1 MEVAMN
7 KSFGLQTLSGV
18 VLALCLVLAGCER
31 PPPDSVQLGYRG
43 TGLVDVKNPRIQEE
57 IALLNQMPELPPEAR
72 VRVGGPT
79 AGTTYQNVKVLGD
92 LSLGEFGRTMASI
105 ASWVAPPTESCAYC
119 HVQGDFASD
128 AKYTKVVARRMLEM
142 VRNINTNWKSHVAAT
157 GVTCYTCH
165 RGMAIPQYRWFR
177 PVDNGTN
184 FIGDRA
190 GRADP
195 SADAGLS
202 SLPSP
207 VFSYYLLS
215 EQGASPL
222 RVSGATALP
231 AGNYSS
237 IKQAEFT
244 YSMMFHISKSLGVNC
259 TYCHNSR
266 SFPNWQISRQQRVT
280 AWQALHMVRDINST
294 YLEPLSPV
302 FAAAPEGRL
311 GPLND
316 TAKVNCSTCHQ
327 GAFKPLNGAQMAV
340 HFPAM
345 LGPVPA
351 TAAVTADQPTQPAA
365 AKSGG

>member
-1 MEVAMN
+1 
-7 KSFGLQTLSGV
+7 
-18 VLALCLVLAGCER
+18 
-31 PPPDSVQLGYRG
+31 
-43 TGLVDVKNPRIQEE
+43 
-57 IALLNQMPELPPEAR
+57 
-72 VRVGGPT
+72 
-79 AGTTYQNVKVLGD
+79 
-92 LSLGEFGRTMASI
+92 
-105 ASWVAPPTESCAYC
+105 VAPPTESCAYC

-165 RGMAIPQYRWFR
+165 RGMPIPQYRWFR
-177 PVDNGTN
+177 SVDNSTN

-244 YSMMFHISKSLGVNC
+244 YSMMIHISKSLGVNC

-280 AWQALHMVRDINST
+280 AWQALHMVRDLNST
-294 YLEPLSPV
+294 YLEPLGPV

-316 TAKVNCSTCHQ
+316 TAKVNCSSCHQ

-345 LGPVPA
+345 LGPVP
-351 TAAVTADQPTQPAA
+351 TAAAGAANQPATPA
-365 AKSGG
+365 PAKSGG